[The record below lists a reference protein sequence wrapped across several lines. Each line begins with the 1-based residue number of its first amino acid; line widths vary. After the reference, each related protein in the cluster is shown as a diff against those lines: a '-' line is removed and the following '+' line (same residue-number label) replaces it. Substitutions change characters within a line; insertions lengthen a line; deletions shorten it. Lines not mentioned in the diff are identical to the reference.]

1 MTNSLRILAEI
12 EFPSITMR
20 LWDGSGGPFVDID
33 GNIYRPVILTQDALQ
48 SIESAINAEAFTLS
62 LLLSNI
68 DEDVANS
75 MYQDYLAGEITG
87 AIVKIGIQRCDEYD
101 QPIGALKR
109 VFTGTVANLTFSD
122 QAFDAGVK
130 ATIQVDIVNRF
141 TLRKVVS
148 GAVLSDVDQRAR
160 SKVINP
166 AQADDRF
173 CDRVQLLRDY
183 KQRWPSYS

>member
-12 EFPSITMR
+12 VFPSITMR

-62 LLLSNI
+62 LVLANI
-68 DEDVANS
+68 DEDTANAA
-75 MYQDYLAGEITG
+75 YEDYLAGTVID
-87 AIVKIGIQRCDEYD
+87 AAVKISIQRCDQYE

-109 VFTGTVANLTFSD
+109 VFTGTVANLTFAD
-122 QAFDAGVK
+122 QASDTGVN
-130 ATIQVDIVNRF
+130 ATIRVDVTNRF

-148 GAVLSDVDQRAR
+148 GSVLSDVDQRAR

-173 CDRVQLLRDY
+173 CDRVPLLRDY